1 MHKSNLRSL
10 LTEAASA
17 EHEAIL
23 TNKST
28 TVATGTATRYNPD
41 KPKNLPSTRTRT
53 EFTRMSIIKARHGFL
68 WQVSTYTQKGTKL

>member
-1 MHKSNLRSL
+1 MKQQTYVHKSNLRSL

-28 TVATGTATRYNPD
+28 AVATGTATRNYPSG
-41 KPKNLPSTRTRT
+41 PKNLPSTRTRT
-53 EFTRMSIIKARHGFL
+53 EFTRMGIVKARHGFL
-68 WQVSTYTQKGTKL
+68 